1 MIVCAIKEQGQ
12 LPNMQFSSAL
22 FHQDFVKQ
30 LEGAEPQR
38 KIQPQRE
45 VTYHGVQAR
54 FDATWIG
61 TTEIISAVRPA
72 VQVRANLVSIFMP
85 REKLCRSCDA
95 GGTVTLCSPC
105 GSLPFRRHSSQDAYR
120 FQTIGRIR

>member
-1 MIVCAIKEQGQ
+1 
-12 LPNMQFSSAL
+12 MQFSSAL

-54 FDATWIG
+54 IDATRIDA
-61 TTEIISAVRPA
+61 TEIISAARRA
-72 VQVRANLVSIFMP
+72 VQVRANSVSILML
-85 REKLCRSCDA
+85 REKPCRPCDA
-95 GGTVTLCSPC
+95 GRKVTLCSSC
-105 GSLPFRRHSSQDAYR
+105 SSLSFRRHSSQDAYR
-120 FQTIGRIR
+120 FQTIRRFR